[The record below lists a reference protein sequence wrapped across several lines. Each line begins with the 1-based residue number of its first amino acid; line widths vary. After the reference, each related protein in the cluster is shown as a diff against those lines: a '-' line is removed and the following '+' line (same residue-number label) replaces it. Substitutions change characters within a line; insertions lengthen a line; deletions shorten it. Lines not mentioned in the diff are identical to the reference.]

1 MGLNWKNSDIKTT
14 GNLGTPAVNEYSIE
28 KKIKAPEKLPFF
40 ANIYYTVL
48 SLVFGAKCTFCSEK
62 IKSGR
67 RVFYNGLIFYL
78 NYENSG

>member
-1 MGLNWKNSDIKTT
+1 MGLNWKYSAIKTA
-14 GNLGTPAVNEYSIE
+14 GNLGTPAVTEYSIE
-28 KKIKAPEKLPFF
+28 KKLRLLKNCSFF
-40 ANIYYTVL
+40 ANFYYTVH

>member
-40 ANIYYTVL
+40 ANIYYNVL